1 MRRKRERERELTL
14 RARARLAGAEREK
27 KKKEKRK
34 NAHLH
39 LHLSPPPLSSTS
51 HLLHGL
57 PPIFKGQALT
67 LLSKPHTHPTHA
79 GSHVS
84 DNDPATIRREKAK
97 SLEGHTPTVM
107 PGAPGWNEKLA
118 SDSEA
123 VVKAER
129 AAAEA
134 GVPSAPACPGE
145 DVAGDV
151 KVLAR
156 HTVAVLREQAFVDRL
171 VEQEVQAGAE
181 AEDPLT
187 RGSSP
192 L

>member
-1 MRRKRERERELTL
+1 M
-14 RARARLAGAEREK
+14 
-27 KKKEKRK
+27 
-34 NAHLH
+34 
-39 LHLSPPPLSSTS
+39 
-51 HLLHGL
+51 
-57 PPIFKGQALT
+57 
-67 LLSKPHTHPTHA
+67 
-79 GSHVS
+79 
-84 DNDPATIRREKAK
+84 
-97 SLEGHTPTVM
+97 EGHTPTVM